1 MISIDE
7 LNKKYQEIK
16 NNNYHSISK
25 LLMHNILKIE
35 KCDLPIYEDMGG
47 VCFIYNDNIYGY
59 RYLIDNDG
67 YELSIMF
74 DKKAV
79 FKGLK
84 EIYDELNGKDI
95 EDVIWVRNVYSR
107 INKRFEIK
115 SNHKLEEYK
124 KNIIKYFN
132 IKNKEYLFLE

>member
-7 LNKKYQEIK
+7 LNEKYHEIK

-59 RYLIDNDG
+59 RYLIDKDG

-74 DKKAV
+74 DKKAI

-84 EIYDELNGKDI
+84 EIYDELNEKDI

-115 SNHKLEEYK
+115 SNHKLEKYK
-124 KNIIKYFN
+124 KDIIKYFN
-132 IKNKEYLFLE
+132 FKNKEYLFLE